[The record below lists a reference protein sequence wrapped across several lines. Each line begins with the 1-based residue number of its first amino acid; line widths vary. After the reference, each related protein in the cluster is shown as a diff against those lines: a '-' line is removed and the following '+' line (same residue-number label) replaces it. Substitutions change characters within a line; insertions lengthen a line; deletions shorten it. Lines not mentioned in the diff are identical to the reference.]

1 MKYPTTFA
9 PSSTAFL
16 LSLPSSF
23 LEKEFWHEMAH
34 GEKET
39 VDLSIESMLRAVPF
53 HEILMIGLE

>member
-1 MKYPTTFA
+1 MTMRCRFHC
-9 PSSTAFL
+9 SEG
-16 LSLPSSF
+16 LPSSF